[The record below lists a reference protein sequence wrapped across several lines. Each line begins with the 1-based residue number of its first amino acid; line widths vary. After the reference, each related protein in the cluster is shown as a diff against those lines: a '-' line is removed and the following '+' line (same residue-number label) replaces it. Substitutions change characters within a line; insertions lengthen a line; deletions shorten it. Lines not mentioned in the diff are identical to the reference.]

1 MSDALAFFPGF
12 RAERAEI
19 GGVGIHAVIGG
30 SGPPVLMLH
39 GAPQNCLMWRL
50 IAPALAER
58 FTVVCADLRGYG
70 WSDKPA
76 ATSTIDYSKRQMAAD
91 QVGLMR
97 ALGFPRFRL
106 VGHDRGARVSRR
118 LAKDHPEAV
127 EKLAILDIVPT
138 AHIYGNISREAA
150 RNLWHW
156 FFLTLPAPAPEAMM
170 GPQAAIF
177 VRFACRL
184 AGADAAVTAAME
196 KTNGTREAF
205 HAMCADYRA
214 GAGIDLEHDAADAD
228 RPIEAPTLILWGASS
243 SSTGAIFD
251 VPAAWAGEA
260 RDVRFASAPCGHFLA
275 EELPNATR
283 DALLAFL

>member
-1 MSDALAFFPGF
+1 
-12 RAERAEI
+12 
-19 GGVGIHAVIGG
+19 
-30 SGPPVLMLH
+30 
-39 GAPQNCLMWRL
+39 
-50 IAPALAER
+50 
-58 FTVVCADLRGYG
+58 
-70 WSDKPA
+70 
-76 ATSTIDYSKRQMAAD
+76 MAAD

-138 AHIYGNISREAA
+138 AHIYGNVSREVA

-156 FFLTLPAPAPEAMM
+156 FFLALPAPVAEALM
-170 GPQAAIF
+170 GPQAAVF
-177 VRFACRL
+177 VRFSGRL
-184 AGADAAVTAAME
+184 SGTDAAAVAAME
-196 KTNGTREAF
+196 KTNGTAEAF

-214 GAGIDLEHDAADAD
+214 GAGVDLEHDSADAS
-228 RPIEAPTLILWGASS
+228 RPIEAPTLVLWGETS
-243 SSTGAIFD
+243 SSTGAVFD

-260 RDVRFASAPCGHFLA
+260 RDIRFASVPCGHFLA
-275 EELPNATR
+275 EEMPDETR